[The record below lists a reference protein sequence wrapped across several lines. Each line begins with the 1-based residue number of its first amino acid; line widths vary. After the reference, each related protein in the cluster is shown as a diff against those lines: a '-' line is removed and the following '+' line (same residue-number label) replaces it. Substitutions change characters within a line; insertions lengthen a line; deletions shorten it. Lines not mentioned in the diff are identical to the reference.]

1 MKELHATTAV
11 IQGGDDEWYDRSIT
25 DYKELMML
33 EMENV
38 PLLLS
43 VGGPD
48 NLFILERKDERR
60 QVLSNFQLPDTIIE
74 SRQNEVV
81 KSSHMKINAGA
92 FITYDLKQINSLYGQ
107 KCALASGVN
116 LSGLSVYRMS
126 TDSDRIVKDCERL
139 FEGSLMEPRF
149 CQVDETTQILSK
161 TVDDPVYS
169 CDMGSDSIKQLNLSK
184 SSPDR
189 GSNLIPFAVSNRS
202 LALGSENSGNVVIYD
217 FPTEGPVMT
226 LLGHA
231 AGAKYRIASSYKAI
245 PGHPSSTIIASTSE
259 HGSVAVYDLR
269 APNRPLSTGKAT
281 VESANKICVSP
292 DEKYISI
299 SDKTGKV
306 RIYSYSP
313 EGICEKFVHE
323 GHVRMEHCNT
333 SAECIDH
340 VWYSQSTLI
349 SCATNKSI
357 NIWQPNLRA

>member
-48 NLFILERKDERR
+48 NLFVLERKDERR

-169 CDMGSDSIKQLNLSK
+169 CDMVDAPITGWMIIGGAITYLELRRNVEINALDALVFRLREKVDRLESEIDAMKNNTSYRLDQGLIGLRRLFPRHDLSTL
-184 SSPDR
+184 SP
-189 GSNLIPFAVSNRS
+189 
-202 LALGSENSGNVVIYD
+202 LGRVV
-217 FPTEGPVMT
+217 FC
-226 LLGHA
+226 
-231 AGAKYRIASSYKAI
+231 
-245 PGHPSSTIIASTSE
+245 TSE
-259 HGSVAVYDLR
+259 INTVTLR
-269 APNRPLSTGKAT
+269 AKN
-281 VESANKICVSP
+281 
-292 DEKYISI
+292 
-299 SDKTGKV
+299 
-306 RIYSYSP
+306 
-313 EGICEKFVHE
+313 
-323 GHVRMEHCNT
+323 
-333 SAECIDH
+333 
-340 VWYSQSTLI
+340 
-349 SCATNKSI
+349 
-357 NIWQPNLRA
+357 